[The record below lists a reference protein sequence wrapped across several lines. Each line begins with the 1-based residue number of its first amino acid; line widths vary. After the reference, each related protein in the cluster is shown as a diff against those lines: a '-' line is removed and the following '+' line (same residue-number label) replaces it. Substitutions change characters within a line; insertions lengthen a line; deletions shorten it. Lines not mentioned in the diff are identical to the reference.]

1 MRGRTAGLVRSNPGE
16 RAISEDEIM
25 TIFKEKVDEEYLT
38 IAETKE
44 ILEGLE
50 VERAT
55 DDDREMRY
63 ELARAIEHVNRFA
76 DLDAEEAEEFVEEL
90 LELEKVDEK
99 TAHKIVD
106 LKPRD
111 RDELRAVFAQERY
124 SLSGDELDEI
134 LNVVNKYV

>member
-1 MRGRTAGLVRSNPGE
+1 
-16 RAISEDEIM
+16 M

-55 DDDREMRY
+55 DDEREMRY

-76 DLDAEEAEEFVEEL
+76 DLDPEEAREFSEEL

-99 TAHKIVD
+99 TANKIVD

-124 SLSGDELDEI
+124 SLSGDELDDI
-134 LNVVNKYV
+134 LNIVKKHV